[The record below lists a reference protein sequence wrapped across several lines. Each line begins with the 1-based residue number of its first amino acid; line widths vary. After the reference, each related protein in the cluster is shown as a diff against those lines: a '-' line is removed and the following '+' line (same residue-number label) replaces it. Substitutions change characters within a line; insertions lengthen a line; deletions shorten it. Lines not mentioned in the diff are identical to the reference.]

1 MGSEK
6 RRAKE
11 KREKSQKKPQSTL
24 AENKAPLPKYTNY
37 HALNALQGHIYRVTD
52 KNLFR
57 KPKERRG
64 NKSQRDVRKIVHITK
79 T

>member
-1 MGSEK
+1 MRKEEL
-6 RRAKE
+6 RR
-11 KREKSQKKPQSTL
+11 S
-24 AENKAPLPKYTNY
+24 ENKAKRNLESTLVENKSPLPKYANY
-37 HALNALQGHIYRVTD
+37 HALNALQGHIYRVKD